1 MSRLLVTGSAGFIG
15 RPTVVALRKLGHEV
29 FTLDI
34 HGDAKDNFSVDIV
47 DADLEDIFQEV
58 KPQAVIHL
66 AAQVNVSDSFQDP
79 IRDIEVNGIGTIRL
93 VLASVKSGC
102 KNFIYVGSGGAIYDS
117 TTRMPLTEDSLENPV
132 SPYGLSKRIGEGY
145 VRILSEKY
153 GTGWTSLA
161 LSNCYGPVLEHG
173 RGVIF
178 QFWNAIS
185 HGKKP
190 FINGADVTRDFIY
203 IDDVVRAIVL
213 SIAEPINQRINISS
227 ATEVS
232 LLDLYKNVQKVM
244 GSNVE
249 PEIRAP
255 LFGDVL
261 RSCLSNTKAMNF
273 LKWSPEI
280 DLADGLVRCLVKSDN
295 H

>member
-1 MSRLLVTGSAGFIG
+1 MSRLLVTGSSGFIG
-15 RPTVVALRKLGHEV
+15 RPTVVALRELGHEV

-34 HGDAKDNFSVDIV
+34 HGEKKDNFSVDIV
-47 DADLEDIFQEV
+47 DADLENIFEEI

-79 IRDIEVNGIGTIRL
+79 IRDLEVNGKGTVRL
-93 VLASVKSGC
+93 VSASIKSGC

-117 TTRMPLTEDSLENPV
+117 NSHMPLTEESFENPV
-132 SPYGLSKRIGEGY
+132 SPYGLSKRVGEGY
-145 VRILSEKY
+145 VRILSEKS

-161 LSNCYGPVLEHG
+161 LSNCYDPVLEHG

-178 QFWNAIS
+178 QFWNAITQS
-185 HGKKP
+185 KTP
-190 FINGADVTRDFIY
+190 FINGANVTRDFIY
-203 IDDVVRAIVL
+203 IDDVIRAIVL
-213 SIAEPINQRINISS
+213 SIVKPVNQRINISS

-232 LLDLYKNVQKVM
+232 LLDLYTKIQTVM
-244 GSNVE
+244 GSNVN

-261 RSCLSNTKAMNF
+261 RSCLSNAKAMNL

-280 DLADGLVRCLVKSDN
+280 DLLEGLSRCLIISDKK
-295 H
+295 